1 VGWSVDLDY
10 ENLSSILEISLKM
23 LSKYPLCDH
32 CLGRQFALLG
42 FGMDNSDRGRAV
54 KTALMMAAHKM
65 ALSRDRKVK
74 SMGNSILKILATH
87 GAFEMASN
95 LLRKMRR
102 KVGEIKEC
110 FLCEGKFKNLQP
122 LIDKIFGMLREY
134 EYEDFLVGVKLPSNL
149 EEREDEFRAEFGIQY
164 GESIRS
170 EFSRVIGK
178 ELAQKLGKAVN
189 YMRPQMVILVN
200 PFTENVELQVSSL
213 FIAGRYRKLVR
224 GIPQSK
230 WICRRCHGKGC
241 ERCGWTGK
249 MYQESVEELI
259 AKPVLERTLGEETS
273 FHAAGRE
280 DRDARML
287 GRGRPFIIEVK
298 RPKKRNIDL
307 KDLERAINEY
317 AAGKVKVLNLRFA
330 DKKMIRD
337 LKSLEEAQK
346 IYRVIVRFDRE
357 VTDEEI
363 SKLERE
369 LTNATIY
376 QRTPIRVLH
385 RRSDRVREK
394 HIYEVKIKRLSK
406 NTIKMRI
413 RCQGGLYVKEL
424 VTGDRG
430 RTNPSVS
437 SIINAKAE
445 PLELDVLNVLT
456 KE

>member
-10 ENLSSILEISLKM
+10 ENLSSIIEISLKM

-42 FGMDNSDRGRAV
+42 FGMDNSDRGRAI
-54 KTALMMAAHKM
+54 KTALMMTAHKM
-65 ALSRDRKVK
+65 ALSKDRKVK

-122 LIDKIFGMLREY
+122 LIDKIFCMLREY